1 MKCSLTPR
9 FHIVDVTL
17 KSTPRSHLLKT
28 YIQNI
33 LWAPLSFLERECSY
47 LAEWLPMVCCLFDL
61 IPFIPVNIF
70 SVKSCQNG
78 SYWVELSLSRL
89 LYVLP
94 VMSVSCDLV
103 GKGWPLGSLVCDV
116 FLCFVTFP
124 YRVLGHVWYLIV
136 SPSDFCFLLYFAQW
150 QYAGSTYETQTSN
163 LSISTQTLYHWVLHF
178 HCCVW
183 WLQWKF
189 QITAMIWSLTSRTN
203 ISCTFWREFLFHFC

>member
-1 MKCSLTPR
+1 MWPWSQRQGRTCLKPIYRIYCELLCHFLSENVHIWQNDYLWCVVCLIWSL
-9 FHIVDVTL
+9 
-17 KSTPRSHLLKT
+17 
-28 YIQNI
+28 
-33 LWAPLSFLERECSY
+33 LSQSIF
-47 LAEWLPMVCCLFDL
+47 
-61 IPFIPVNIF
+61 F

-150 QYAGSTYETQTSN
+150 QYEGSTYETQTSN

-178 HCCVW
+178 HYCVW